1 MRFNEITE
9 AKLDPEIMAVF
20 HNAYAQCRPFLEQID
35 MQPGKYMM
43 LRGMSDRSHPAPG
56 LPDDV
61 GIKYP
66 RLDGRTP
73 MDTPDEVH
81 DLANVYFAQKHG
93 HPYRNGLFV
102 TGNNNTAQSYG
113 KPYAVFPI
121 GKFDYIWNE
130 NVNDF
135 TTDAADYII
144 QEFEAAAERGD
155 DMWVDEMAKVMR
167 DFGPYTDS
175 TGMTKALAIGG
186 EIMVWCES
194 YYYMTPAIARKFQK
208 FISK

>member
-1 MRFNEITE
+1 MRFNEFITE

-43 LRGMSDRSHPAPG
+43 LRGMKDRSYPGHG

-73 MDTPDEVH
+73 MDTPDEIH
-81 DLANVYFAQKHG
+81 ELTNVYFTQKHG

-102 TGNNNTAQSYG
+102 TGNISTAQSYG

-135 TTDAADYII
+135 TTDVVEDIVVTS
-144 QEFEAAAERGD
+144 EHE
-155 DMWVDEMAKVMR
+155 VDGPELEHVENAMR
-167 DFGPYTDS
+167 RFGPYTDS
-175 TGMTKALAIGG
+175 TGLPAALGTG
-186 EIMVWCES
+186 VEVMVWCES
-194 YYYMTPAIARKFQK
+194 YYYMTTEIAMKFQK